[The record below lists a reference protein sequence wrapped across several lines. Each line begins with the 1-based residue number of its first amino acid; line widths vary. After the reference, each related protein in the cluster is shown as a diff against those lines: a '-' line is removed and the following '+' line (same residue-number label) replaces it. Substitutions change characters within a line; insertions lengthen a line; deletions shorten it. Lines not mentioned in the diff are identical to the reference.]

1 MGAATVKRL
10 DSPRPQDYSN
20 NKGIGAFFE
29 KGYVDAVNEYEKK
42 NPIVA
47 IERLENARKSYVKN
61 TGGKLG
67 DVRNAITY
75 QNLSESSKAKY
86 RKRNPQD
93 FEEEK
98 GFKLGKRS
106 LLGQ

>member
-42 NPIVA
+42 I
-47 IERLENARKSYVKN
+47 
-61 TGGKLG
+61 
-67 DVRNAITY
+67 
-75 QNLSESSKAKY
+75 
-86 RKRNPQD
+86 
-93 FEEEK
+93 
-98 GFKLGKRS
+98 
-106 LLGQ
+106 LL